1 MKTPLTNIDL
11 ESHMHVIVLPN
22 QQIDYDTSVVA
33 ESFFSYVTTSEKKN
47 GLLLIEVFRKTK
59 LWPPGDDPS
68 GLFLFV
74 RGSKNFTFLPI

>member
-33 ESFFSYVTTSEKKN
+33 ESFFSYVTINSKTSN
-47 GLLLIEVFRKTK
+47 R
-59 LWPPGDDPS
+59 
-68 GLFLFV
+68 
-74 RGSKNFTFLPI
+74 SKQIIINPLATHSYIT